1 MQYDALMAT
10 KTVGFAVEESDSA
23 RLQRLVDKY
32 GGGNRSAFLRVAIDY
47 LEAADRAE
55 RLRTLQAYGAG
66 RSSEKDLSLSD
77 VQKIVR
83 RVLKARRRT

>member
-1 MQYDALMAT
+1 MHPKMPT
-10 KTVGFAVEESDSA
+10 KTVGFAVEEADSA
-23 RLQRLVDKY
+23 RLKRLVEKY

-55 RLRTLQAYGAG
+55 RLRRLQAYGAT
-66 RSSEKDLSLSD
+66 RSVEKDLTLAD
-77 VQKIVR
+77 VQKVVR